1 MHWIYPNAQGFL
13 CFAVFRSAVSS
24 NQLVIL
30 TLIDVVTERLY
41 LIPTRQIQVYE
52 EVFLLNLQV
61 KYSQI
66 C

>member
-1 MHWIYPNAQGFL
+1 MMT
-13 CFAVFRSAVSS
+13 S
-24 NQLVIL
+24 
-30 TLIDVVTERLY
+30 
-41 LIPTRQIQVYE
+41 IPTRQIQVYE